1 MLKHLL
7 VAAAVVA
14 GAFTVSGAFV
24 AAAVSAHPA
33 QQTGSATVHVPAKAT
48 PTDYYNEDDED
59 RAR

>member
-14 GAFTVSGAFV
+14 GAFTVSGAV

-33 QQTGSATVHVPAKAT
+33 QQTGSATVHVPANLE
-48 PTDYYNEDDED
+48 PTIYDNEDDED

>member
-14 GAFTVSGAFV
+14 GVLTVSGAV

-33 QQTGSATVHVPAKAT
+33 QQSGSATVHVPAKPD
-48 PTDYYNEDDED
+48 PTEYYNEDDED